1 MIAVLAPGLS
11 HVFPRSLKP
20 ASLLNGERASRS
32 RGERAV
38 ACWRWAHSRVR
49 WLLAL
54 STQSCAM
61 AHKHDAPTFDGLIR
75 EAMAFRVKYRLKDEK
90 GVPRKTRK
98 LHLEQLCI
106 CKDNRGGQYP
116 NPDTVIGLGIGIF
129 TEGFSLD
136 EANHQG
142 VCVQEIPVQHQTS
155 IWTSQPYLTMRDWNI
170 SKCFG
175 TQLQGCFPSDADC
188 TYGTLAHG
196 HLLLTLLCWVH
207 GLKWP
212 VPSGPDGKPVGD
224 KWPLVLGFQGELNK
238 DAVVSVDEGYSV
250 LEDGLAMEVLSWEIH
265 KEKGACSKISQALN
279 KGQSVALRTTEMTA
293 LAVLNGAIGLA
304 LLSNRVT
311 STVSWEMVQEKVRT
325 ELDIWVDDPDF
336 IEAFD
341 YVINLGATKNTF
353 VSGLLEWAEVFVDS
367 KLRQLRL
374 TAYGEAN
381 KLPIW
386 APRLKRALIQR
397 AYRKTPINGY
407 CPGPE
412 PFWAKASDAD
422 LEKIEQLLFYF
433 QVTCLA
439 FLSKLDKM
447 TRMDFETNVTIATL
461 QAYAAKKS
469 KMKLV
474 PALLQGTKIFHD
486 ELLELVCK
494 ADESLKGEKLPD
506 PGLDWID
513 YSAVVEK
520 KTRRGSP

>member
-61 AHKHDAPTFDGLIR
+61 AHKHDAPTMDGLIR
-75 EAMAFRVKYRLKDEK
+75 EAMAFRDKYRLKDER
-90 GVPRKTRK
+90 GVARKTRK

-142 VCVQEIPVQHQTS
+142 VCVQEIPVQHQTA

-175 TQLQGCFPSDADC
+175 TLLEGCFPSDADC

-238 DAVVSVDEGYSV
+238 DAVVSVDAGYSV

-265 KEKGACSKISQALN
+265 KERVL
-279 KGQSVALRTTEMTA
+279 VARY
-293 LAVLNGAIGLA
+293 
-304 LLSNRVT
+304 
-311 STVSWEMVQEKVRT
+311 
-325 ELDIWVDDPDF
+325 P
-336 IEAFD
+336 
-341 YVINLGATKNTF
+341 
-353 VSGLLEWAEVFVDS
+353 
-367 KLRQLRL
+367 KL
-374 TAYGEAN
+374 
-381 KLPIW
+381 
-386 APRLKRALIQR
+386 
-397 AYRKTPINGY
+397 
-407 CPGPE
+407 
-412 PFWAKASDAD
+412 
-422 LEKIEQLLFYF
+422 
-433 QVTCLA
+433 
-439 FLSKLDKM
+439 
-447 TRMDFETNVTIATL
+447 
-461 QAYAAKKS
+461 
-469 KMKLV
+469 
-474 PALLQGTKIFHD
+474 
-486 ELLELVCK
+486 
-494 ADESLKGEKLPD
+494 
-506 PGLDWID
+506 
-513 YSAVVEK
+513 
-520 KTRRGSP
+520 